1 MSFCSKLLCVKPNIF
16 SKCLT
21 ALIGAT
27 LLAAP
32 AFAQAGGALPL
43 ASVSNQS
50 WATPFEELRIIVPS
64 GTDAPLALEVYSPGL
79 NLNDYVNGRAT
90 IGYYGDEIY
99 GRNLPF
105 ETTYTVLSP
114 GGTKLFERKYS
125 TTDKHTWEGLT
136 NLKVQAGIYILRVK
150 STGNGKNTFAVR
162 ANSPYQIQASQFT
175 VNAKGAVNTDLL
187 AARLQVSRELVS
199 KRFEL
204 TNYDADGAQEAE
216 LYAVSPDGQRRKL
229 ATSENGG
236 QATDGFDITNA
247 LVGEWS
253 IFMRILPSTKQFS
266 NAINLRVRINQQPAY
281 ADIPAF
287 IPPQGLTMVESP
299 VVEVVDQSG
308 RPIPGS
314 GYSLAQDGDYTMSPN
329 LPTGWVPVSASV
341 LEGQGTVVSST
352 LARTQP
358 GAARVRFVARP
369 IQGQLIVE
377 TVAIIG
383 KTRVP
388 ITGIPF
394 RAAGQS
400 LRSPS
405 TLTVTPNEYPV
416 TPTPLP
422 GSTVEPKSGLV
433 KDNQITRVV
442 LEYRI
447 SATLKLEVSPNI
459 LATCQQ
465 SLLTATAA
473 TDFPYPVPVS
483 LGLRLPKDI
492 TTGAPL
498 ELNSDISGGKPAVL
512 QIPARVCA
520 AGTIRAELEP
530 FDLIT
535 EGMIRV
541 LPPSGVTVSRVTDVQ
556 KGAVRIIKSY
566 TQDAQGYI
574 VTLAITVD
582 RTIENF
588 RIVDPLPQGGSS
600 PAVRRPNPAV
610 TGLVNN
616 QTVAVNW
623 RLEGNTFNLGRLV
636 AGTYLIQYGIF
647 TDLPADA
654 VSTVPDLFWDEI
666 R

>member
-1 MSFCSKLLCVKPNIF
+1 VKPNLILKCF
-16 SKCLT
+16 S
-21 ALIGAT
+21 ALLGAT
-27 LLAAP
+27 LLAMP
-32 AFAQAGGALPL
+32 ALAQAGGALPL
-43 ASVSNQS
+43 ANVSNQS
-50 WATPFEELRIIVPS
+50 WATPYEELRIIVPS
-64 GTDAPLALEVYSPGL
+64 GVDAPLSLEVYSPGL

-90 IGYYGDEIY
+90 VGYYGDEIY

-105 ETTYTVLSP
+105 DTTYSVLAP
-114 GGTKLFERKYS
+114 NGTKLFERKFG
-125 TTDKHTWEGLT
+125 TTDKHTWERLT
-136 NLKVQAGIYILRVK
+136 TLKVQAGIYTLRVQ
-150 STGNGKNTFAVR
+150 STGNGKNAFAVR
-162 ANSPYQIQASQFT
+162 ANSPFQIQASQFT
-175 VNAKGAVNTDLL
+175 VNARGTPNTDLL
-187 AARLQVSRELVS
+187 AARLQVSRELVGR
-199 KRFEL
+199 RFEI
-204 TNYDADGAQEAE
+204 TNYDADGAGEAE

-253 IFMRILPSTKQFS
+253 IYMRILTTTKQFS

-287 IPPQGLTMVESP
+287 IPPQGLSILEPPM
-299 VVEVVDQSG
+299 VEVVDTQG

-314 GYSLAQDGDYTMSPN
+314 GYTLSGDAEYTMSPT
-329 LPTGWVPVSASV
+329 LPQGWVAVSASV
-341 LEGQGTVVSST
+341 LEGQGTVASPI

-358 GAARVRFVARP
+358 GVARVRFVARP
-369 IQGQLIVE
+369 IQGQLIIE

-394 RAAGQS
+394 RAAGLN
-400 LRSPS
+400 LRSPNTQ
-405 TLTVTPNEYPV
+405 TLTPNEYPV

-422 GSTVEPKSGLV
+422 GSTVEAKTGVVL
-433 KDNQITRVV
+433 DNQTTRVI

-447 SATLKLEVSPNI
+447 SASLKLEVSPNI
-459 LATCQQ
+459 VATCQQ
-465 SLLTATAA
+465 SLLTATAN
-473 TDFPYPVPVS
+473 TDFPYPVPVA
-483 LGLRLPKDI
+483 LGLKLPKDV
-492 TTGAPL
+492 TSAAPL
-498 ELNSDISGGKPAVL
+498 ELASDISGGKPAVL
-512 QIPARVCA
+512 QIPVRVCA
-520 AGTIRAELEP
+520 AGTIRAELDP
-530 FDLIT
+530 FELTT
-535 EGMIRV
+535 EAMIRV
-541 LPPSGVTVSRVTDVQ
+541 LPPAGVTVSRVTDVQ

-566 TQDAQGYI
+566 TQDAQGYM
-574 VTLAITVD
+574 VTLAITVE
-582 RTIENF
+582 RTVENL

-623 RLEGNTFNLGRLV
+623 RLEGNSFNMGRLV

-654 VSTVPDLFWDEI
+654 VPTVPDLFWDEI

>member
-1 MSFCSKLLCVKPNIF
+1 MLVKPNLF
-16 SKCLT
+16 SRCL
-21 ALIGAT
+21 ALLLGAT
-27 LLAAP
+27 LLSTP
-32 AFAQAGGALPL
+32 VLAQAGGALPL

-50 WATPFEELRIIVPS
+50 WATPYEELRIIVPS

-79 NLNDYVNGRAT
+79 NLNDYVNGRVT
-90 IGYYGDEIY
+90 TGYYGDEIY

-105 ETTYTVLSP
+105 DTTYTVLSP
-114 GGTKLFERKYS
+114 NGTKLFERKYG
-125 TTDKHTWEGLT
+125 TTDKHTWEALT
-136 NLKVQAGIYILRVK
+136 SLRVQAGIYTLRVR
-150 STGNGKNTFAVR
+150 STGNGKNAFAVR

-175 VNAKGAVNTDLL
+175 VNARGTVNTDLL
-187 AARLQVSRELVS
+187 AARVQVARELVG

-204 TNYDADGAQEAE
+204 TNYDADGAAEAE

-236 QATDGFDITNA
+236 QATDSFDITNA

-253 IFMRILPSTKQFS
+253 ILMRILPSTKQFS
-266 NAINLRVRINQQPAY
+266 NAINLRVRLNQQPAY

-287 IPPQGLTMVESP
+287 VPPQGLSILPSP
-299 VVEVVDQSG
+299 LVEVVDPQG
-308 RPIPGS
+308 RPILGA
-314 GYSLAQDGDYTMSPN
+314 GYNLVGDGEYTISPT
-329 LPTGWVPVSASV
+329 LPQGWIPVSASV
-341 LEGQGTVVSST
+341 LEGQGTVVSSV

-369 IQGQLIVE
+369 VQGQLIVE

-388 ITGIPF
+388 INGIPF
-394 RAAGQS
+394 RAAGQN

-405 TLTVTPNEYPV
+405 TLILTPNEYPV

-422 GSTVEPKSGLV
+422 GSTVEAKAGV
-433 KDNQITRVV
+433 VQDNQVTRVV

-447 SATLKLEVSPNI
+447 SASLKLEVSPNI
-459 LATCQQ
+459 VATCQQ
-465 SLLTATAA
+465 SLLTATAT
-473 TDFPYPVPVS
+473 TDFPYPVPVM
-483 LGLRLPKDI
+483 LNLTLPKEV
-492 TTGAPL
+492 TTGAPT
-498 ELNSDISGGKPAVL
+498 ELTTDISGGKPATL

-520 AGTIRAELEP
+520 AGTIRAALEP
-530 FDLIT
+530 FELST

-541 LPPSGVTVSRVTDVQ
+541 LPPAGVTVSRVTDLQ

-566 TQDAQGYI
+566 SQDAQGYI
-574 VTLAITVD
+574 VTLAITVE
-582 RTIENF
+582 RTVENL
-588 RIVDPLPQGGSS
+588 RIIDPLPQGGSS

-623 RLEGNTFNLGRLV
+623 RLEGNTFNMGRLV

-654 VSTVPDLFWDEI
+654 VPTVPDLFWDEV

>member
-1 MSFCSKLLCVKPNIF
+1 MKSNFFIRFWLLL
-16 SKCLT
+16 LT
-21 ALIGAT
+21 ATLGAT
-27 LLAAP
+27 PVL
-32 AFAQAGGALPL
+32 AQAGSALPL

-64 GTDAPLALEVYSPGL
+64 GTEAPLSLEVYSPGL

-90 IGYYGDEIY
+90 VGYYGDEIY

-105 ETTYTVLSP
+105 ETSYSVLAP
-114 GGTKLFERKYS
+114 NGAVLFERKFG
-125 TTDKHTWEGLT
+125 TTDKHTWERLT
-136 NLKVQAGIYILRVK
+136 TLKVQAGIYTLRVK
-150 STGNGKNTFAVR
+150 STGNGKNAFAVR
-162 ANSPYQIQASQFT
+162 ANAPYQIQASQFT
-175 VNAKGAVNTDLL
+175 VNARGTPNTDLL
-187 AARLQVSRELVS
+187 AARVQVSRELVG

-204 TNYDADGAQEAE
+204 TNYDADGALEAE
-216 LYAVSPDGQRRKL
+216 LYAVLPDGQRRKL

-236 QATDGFDITNA
+236 QATDSFDITNA

-253 IFMRILPSTKQFS
+253 VFMRILTSTKQFS

-287 IPPQGLTMVESP
+287 IAPQGLSILEP
-299 VVEVVDQSG
+299 PLVEVVDPQG
-308 RPIPGS
+308 RPIPGA
-314 GYSLAQDGDYTMSPN
+314 GYNLAGDGEYTMSPN
-329 LPTGWVPVSASV
+329 LPQGWVPVSASV
-341 LEGQGTVVSST
+341 LQGQGTVVSPI

-388 ITGIPF
+388 INNIPF
-394 RAAGQS
+394 RAAGQN
-400 LRSPS
+400 LRSPF
-405 TLTVTPNEYPV
+405 TLTLNPNEYPV

-422 GSTVEPKSGLV
+422 GSTVEPKTGV
-433 KDNQITRVV
+433 VQDNQVTRVV

-447 SATLKLEVSPNI
+447 SASLKLEVSPNI
-459 LATCQQ
+459 VATCQQ

-473 TDFPYPVPVS
+473 TDFPYPVPVV
-483 LGLRLPKDI
+483 LNLNLPKDI
-492 TTGAPL
+492 TSGAPL
-498 ELNSDISGGKPAVL
+498 ELASDISGGKPAIL
-512 QIPARVCA
+512 QIPAKVCA
-520 AGTIRAELEP
+520 VGTIRAELAP
-530 FDLIT
+530 FEIAT
-535 EGMIRV
+535 EGVVKV
-541 LPPSGVTVSRVTDVQ
+541 LAPAGSTVSRVTDVQ
-556 KGAVRIIKSY
+556 KGAVRIVKSY

-574 VTLAITVD
+574 VTLAITVE
-582 RTIENF
+582 RTIENL
-588 RIVDPLPQGGSS
+588 RIIDPLPSGGSS

-623 RLEGNTFNLGRLV
+623 RLEGTTFAMGRLV

-654 VSTVPDLFWDEI
+654 VPTVPDLFWDEI